1 MTTGDRGKPVEP
13 IYRVDSSGNSSPT
26 NQPRTDRWMGLGR
39 SVVEE
44 WKLGVSRIA
53 FGNEPRGREGKS
65 KTNTVN
71 TELPDSRLLSV
82 SIEVY

>member
-1 MTTGDRGKPVEP
+1 MNGFGSV
-13 IYRVDSSGNSSPT
+13 
-26 NQPRTDRWMGLGR
+26 GR
-39 SVVEE
+39 SVGRRGVE
-44 WKLGVSRIA
+44 KLGVSRIA